1 MKKIEI
7 RISEINDDGLLH
19 QALYTISYDEYKEF
33 LILHKTNILED
44 IINELEF
51 KLNMLKNGNKED

>member
-1 MKKIEI
+1 MKYIEI
-7 RISEINDDGLLH
+7 RILETDDDGTVH
-19 QALYTISYDEYKEF
+19 QVSRRISDDEYTEF
-33 LILHKTNILED
+33 LILYKANIIED